1 MNFLSF
7 SQSALAE
14 AVIDTRRRSLELLG
28 DLDENQLLGPRLPIV
43 NPPLWEMG
51 HLAWF
56 GEKWVLRHAGDRP
69 PLRSASDALF
79 DSSAVPHDTR
89 WQLPLPSRAATID
102 YMTQVQE
109 RILDVVHRGP
119 TAEEAYFILLSVF
132 HEDMHGEAF
141 LSTRQTLGYSRPRL
155 SPPGGCA
162 IDQTG
167 GGSDGAGPLP
177 GDVQIP
183 GGTFHL
189 GANPDEP
196 FVFDNEKWAHPIRLE
211 PFAIARAPTTQ
222 AEFAA
227 FVADDGY
234 RRAELW
240 SPPGWRWRQ
249 AGDVSHPM
257 HWRREGDDW
266 LRRDFDRWL
275 PLEPHRPV
283 IHVNWYEAEA
293 YCRWAGRRLATEA
306 EWEAAAAASG
316 LNSRARSA
324 DDSQS
329 RLSLRESSATFA
341 ARKETM
347 ARPVLA
353 HGSLDLCASKG
364 RFPWGDDPP
373 NETRAR
379 LDGYHLG
386 CCDVAELP
394 AGDSHFGCRQLIGNV
409 WEWTASDFLPYPGF
423 VADPYRDYSQ
433 PWFGTH
439 KVLRGGAWMT
449 RSRLI
454 RNTWRNFYQPD
465 RRDVWAGFR
474 TCHYFVRP

>member
-1 MNFLSF
+1 LNLLSI
-7 SQSALAE
+7 SQTTLAK
-14 AVIDTRRRSLELLG
+14 AVIDTRQRSLELLR
-28 DLDENQLLGPRLPIV
+28 DLDEDQLLGTRLPVV
-43 NPPLWEMG
+43 NPLLWEMG

-56 GEKWVLRHAGDRP
+56 GEKWVLRHAGKRP
-69 PLRSASDALF
+69 PLRSDADSLF

-89 WQLPLPSRAATID
+89 WDLPLPPRAATMD
-102 YMTQVQE
+102 YMNQVRE

-141 LSTRQTLGYSRPRL
+141 LYTRQTLGYSRPRL
-155 SPPGGCA
+155 SPPGERDEGRGMRDEGKNHDR
-162 IDQTG
+162 I
-167 GGSDGAGPLP
+167 SSSLIPRPSSLKEGPLP

-183 GGTFHL
+183 GGTFHF
-189 GANPDEP
+189 GAGRDEP
-196 FVFDNEKWAHPIRLE
+196 FVFDNEKWAHPVPLR
-211 PFAIARAPTTQ
+211 PFAIARAPVTQ

-240 SPPGWRWRQ
+240 GPAGWRWRQ
-249 AGDVSHPM
+249 AGEVLHPM
-257 HWRREGDDW
+257 HWRREGNSW

-293 YCRWAGRRLATEA
+293 YCRWAGRRLPTEA

-316 LNSRARSA
+316 NDLSA
-324 DDSQS
+324 PK
-329 RLSLRESSATFA
+329 R
-341 ARKETM
+341 
-347 ARPVLA
+347 
-353 HGSLDLCASKG
+353 
-364 RFPWGDDPP
+364 RFPWGDEPP
-373 NETRAR
+373 NPTQAR
-379 LDGYHLG
+379 LDGYSLG
-386 CCDVAELP
+386 CCNVADLP
-394 AGDSHFGCRQLIGNV
+394 AGDSHFGCRQMIGNV

-423 VADPYRDYSQ
+423 VADPYREYSQ

-439 KVLRGGAWMT
+439 KVLRGGAWTT
-449 RSRLI
+449 RSRLL

-474 TCHYFVRP
+474 TCALP

>member
-1 MNFLSF
+1 LNLLSI
-7 SQSALAE
+7 SQAILAE
-14 AVIDTRRRSLELLG
+14 AVIDTRQRSLELLC
-28 DLDENQLLGPRLPIV
+28 DLDEDQLLGPRLPIV

-56 GEKWVLRHAGDRP
+56 GEKWVLRHAGKRP
-69 PLRSASDALF
+69 PLRSDADSLF
-79 DSSAVPHDTR
+79 DSSAVLHDTR
-89 WQLPLPSRAATID
+89 WDLFLPRRAATLD
-102 YMTQVQE
+102 YMNQVQE
-109 RILDVVHRGP
+109 RILEVVHRGP

-141 LSTRQTLGYSRPRL
+141 LYTRQTLSYSRPRL
-155 SPPGGCA
+155 EGQGVRDEGREEGRGVRDEGRAKPHSLAPRPSSLVPL
-162 IDQTG
+162 D
-167 GGSDGAGPLP
+167 GPLP

-189 GANPDEP
+189 GAGRDEP
-196 FVFDNEKWAHPIRLE
+196 FVFDNEKWAHPVPLR
-211 PFAIARAPTTQ
+211 PFAIARAPVTQ

-240 SPPGWRWRQ
+240 SQAGWRWRQ
-249 AGDVSHPM
+249 AGEVLHPM
-257 HWRREGDDW
+257 HWRREGDGW

-293 YCRWAGRRLATEA
+293 YCRWAGRRLPTEA

-316 LNSRARSA
+316 NDLSA
-324 DDSQS
+324 PK
-329 RLSLRESSATFA
+329 R
-341 ARKETM
+341 
-347 ARPVLA
+347 
-353 HGSLDLCASKG
+353 
-364 RFPWGDDPP
+364 RFPWGDEPP
-373 NETRAR
+373 KPTQAQLN
-379 LDGYHLG
+379 GYSLG
-386 CCDVAELP
+386 CCNVADRV
-394 AGDSHFGCRQLIGNV
+394 AGDSQFGCRQMIGNV

-423 VADPYRDYSQ
+423 VADPYREYSE

-449 RSRLI
+449 RSRLL

-474 TCHYFVRP
+474 TCALPS

>member
-1 MNFLSF
+1 LNLLC

-14 AVIDTRRRSLELLG
+14 AVIDTRQRSLELLR
-28 DLDENQLLGPRLPIV
+28 DLDEDQLLGPRLPIV

-56 GEKWVLRHAGDRP
+56 GEKWVLVHAGKRP
-69 PLRSASDALF
+69 PLWNDADSLF

-89 WQLPLPSRAATID
+89 WDLPLPPRAATMD
-102 YMTQVQE
+102 YMKQVQE
-109 RILDVVHRGP
+109 RILHVVHRGP
-119 TAEEAYFILLSVF
+119 TAEEVYFILLSVF

-141 LSTRQTLGYSRPRL
+141 LYMRQTLGYSRPRL
-155 SPPGGCA
+155 SPPPVYAMGQAEGR
-162 IDQTG
+162 
-167 GGSDGAGPLP
+167 SHGAGALP

-189 GANPDEP
+189 GAGRDEP
-196 FVFDNEKWAHPIRLE
+196 FVFDNEKWAHPVALQ
-211 PFAIARAPTTQ
+211 PFAIARAPVTQ

-240 SPPGWRWRQ
+240 SPAGWRWRQ
-249 AGDVSHPM
+249 DGEVLHPM
-257 HWRREGDDW
+257 HWRREGNGW

-293 YCRWAGRRLATEA
+293 YCRWAGRRLPTEA
-306 EWEAAAAASG
+306 EWEAAAAASSND
-316 LNSRARSA
+316 LSA
-324 DDSQS
+324 PK
-329 RLSLRESSATFA
+329 R
-341 ARKETM
+341 
-347 ARPVLA
+347 
-353 HGSLDLCASKG
+353 
-364 RFPWGDDPP
+364 RFPWGDESP
-373 NETRAR
+373 NPTQAQ
-379 LDGYHLG
+379 LDGFSLE
-386 CCDVAELP
+386 CCNVADHP
-394 AGDSHFGCRQLIGNV
+394 AGDSQFGCRQMIGNV

-439 KVLRGGAWMT
+439 KVLRGGAWTT
-449 RSRLI
+449 RSRLL

-465 RRDVWAGFR
+465 RRDVWSGFR
-474 TCHYFVRP
+474 TCALRS